1 MTTDSQLQYQ
11 LHISEPIPFSR
22 PETAPNGE
30 RQMFQ
35 YIATTLISGAQ
46 DAVLVDP
53 PMTTEQTAQVINWV
67 EASGRRSSI
76 FSLLTAT
83 ATTGL
88 VRARYSS
95 VFPMSRFLPRPA
107 RSRSCTITPHPRS
120 ARPCGTKCSLI

>member
-67 EASGRRSSI
+67 EASGKTLKHIFHYSRPRRPLVWHGPATRAFSRRHGLRRSGHDRGNALSR
-76 FSLLTAT
+76 LTR
-83 ATTGL
+83 GPGGR
-88 VRARYSS
+88 VGQN
-95 VFPMSRFLPRPA
+95 VP
-107 RSRSCTITPHPRS
+107 
-120 ARPCGTKCSLI
+120 